1 NARLGELETICVEE
15 DPMYEC
21 EVAIE
26 KILED
31 LGIPS
36 SKHNDLMKTLP
47 SSDKFKIL
55 LAQVL
60 FPKPD
65 ILLLDEPTNNLD
77 LNAIEWLENNLK
89 RHEGTMVVISHDR
102 HFLNAVCT
110 HILDLDFYSVR
121 EFSGNYDDWYIASTL
136 IAKQQEAER
145 NKKLKEKE
153 ELEKFIAR
161 FSANA
166 SKAKQATSRQKQLD
180 KLDIQ
185 SLAVSSRRDPSII
198 FKPKRTIGNEALE
211 CENISKSYDDQI
223 VLNQVSLKVMPKD
236 KIALIGPNGVGK
248 STLCK
253 ILVEELKPDKGVVK
267 WGATVSKGYFP
278 Q

>member
-1 NARLGELETICVEE
+1 
-15 DPMYEC
+15 MYEC

-89 RHEGTMVVISHDR
+89 RHEAHDGR
-102 HFLNAVCT
+102 H
-110 HILDLDFYSVR
+110 
-121 EFSGNYDDWYIASTL
+121 
-136 IAKQQEAER
+136 
-145 NKKLKEKE
+145 
-153 ELEKFIAR
+153 
-161 FSANA
+161 
-166 SKAKQATSRQKQLD
+166 
-180 KLDIQ
+180 
-185 SLAVSSRRDPSII
+185 
-198 FKPKRTIGNEALE
+198 
-211 CENISKSYDDQI
+211 
-223 VLNQVSLKVMPKD
+223 
-236 KIALIGPNGVGK
+236 
-248 STLCK
+248 
-253 ILVEELKPDKGVVK
+253 
-267 WGATVSKGYFP
+267 
-278 Q
+278 